1 MSHRFRWL
9 SQEKICLVR
18 YEGEFTLEALER
30 ADAEIYAATRGRGVR
45 FLFDLR
51 DAEFLVSPAEA
62 REYAQWLQDQRID
75 DTHPESRN
83 AIIATEAR
91 NAALSLI
98 MAATSEPYV
107 PFELFST
114 LEGAC
119 GALGIDPALVEH
131 HSDVIPH

>member
-9 SQEKICLVR
+9 SEEKICLVR
-18 YEGEFTLEALER
+18 YEGEFTLETLER
-30 ADAEIYAATRGRGVR
+30 ADAEIYAGTRGRCIR

-51 DAEFLVSPAEA
+51 DAEFVVSPAEA
-62 REYAQWLQDQRID
+62 REYASWLREQRID
-75 DTHPESRN
+75 ETHPESRN
-83 AIIATEAR
+83 AIIASEAR

-114 LEGAC
+114 VEGAC
-119 GALGIDPALVEH
+119 SALGIDLSLVEDH
-131 HSDVIPH
+131 TDVIPV